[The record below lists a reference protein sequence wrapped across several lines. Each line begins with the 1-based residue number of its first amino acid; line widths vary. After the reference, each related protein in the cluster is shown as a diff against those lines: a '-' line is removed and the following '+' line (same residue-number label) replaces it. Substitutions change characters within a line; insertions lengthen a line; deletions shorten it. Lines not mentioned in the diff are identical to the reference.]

1 MENAPFPQ
9 NSSNQTFAFYA
20 RWFGR
25 LFWLSLLE
33 SFISILWDVRLL
45 GRFSSLFWPGRIVI
59 FCITIGYCVIL
70 LLLSRQ
76 YSRYRAAAVCLLV
89 SAVLNIVSYATWSAI
104 FAVPAAILSFTGE
117 YLEFYSHAAILSPID
132 AVLPSKW
139 KHLFKWELAAF
150 CVSWASSFV
159 LSLSMALGNVLLY
172 SSLLL
177 QSFLGIVEILYLYR
191 TARTFREARF

>member
-20 RWFGR
+20 KWIGC
-25 LFWLSLLE
+25 LFWLS
-33 SFISILWDVRLL
+33 ILGILIGILFSDKLL
-45 GRFSSLFWPGRIVI
+45 GRIAVLNWAGQILSVLLSLGNYAVLFVM
-59 FCITIGYCVIL
+59 
-70 LLLSRQ
+70 SRQ
-76 YSRYRAAAVCLLV
+76 YSRYRTAAVCLLV

>member
-177 QSFLGIVEILYLYR
+177 QSFLGIVEIFFLYR